1 MLMLKR
7 RLQVLVE
14 ESQYE
19 RLEREARQRRV
30 SVAVVVRDAI
40 ERALDGDPGAR
51 REAGERLLAAE
62 AMPVPD
68 VAELRAEL
76 DDVRGRRG

>member
-1 MLMLKR
+1 MLMLNR

-14 ESQYE
+14 ESQYD

-30 SVAVVVRDAI
+30 SVAVVVREAI
-40 ERALDGDPGAR
+40 ARVLDDDPSSR

-62 AMPVPD
+62 PMPVPD
-68 VAELRAEL
+68 VAELHAEL
-76 DDVRGRRG
+76 EAVRGRRG